1 VRAVNLL
8 DLALIVATVMF
19 AIGGFRQ
26 GFVTAA
32 LSFCG
37 FFGGAV
43 LGAQL
48 ADPIASRLAP
58 DSSWRIAIAVA
69 VVLGLALLGQVL
81 AVSIGSQVR
90 ARLTWRPA
98 QTVDSVL
105 GAVVSAVAVLLVF
118 WMVATPLA
126 AAPYPRVAAAVR
138 DSQVIRGVNDVVP
151 RPVRSLYSSLRDAVR
166 TYDFP
171 EVFGPLVPTR
181 VRNVPKPDP
190 QLLRS
195 PAVTEAKPSVV
206 KITGLAPSCA
216 RRVEGSGF
224 VYATDRIMTNAHVV
238 AGVGRPSVQV
248 ADGEPRQA
256 TVVLYDP
263 DRDVAVLHV
272 PDLGVRPLSFAPRP
286 VDTGD
291 DAIVLGY
298 PEDGPFFAG
307 AARIRDRMDIR
318 GPDIYDDRTVTREV
332 YSIYADVRS
341 GNSGGPLI
349 APDGSVLG
357 VIFAAAVDQQF
368 TGFALTAAEVADDA
382 RTAAGATAGVPTGDC
397 A

>member
-1 VRAVNLL
+1 VNLL
-8 DLALIVATVMF
+8 DLALIAATIAF
-19 AIGGFRQ
+19 AVGGFRQ

-48 ADPIASRLAP
+48 ADPVAGRLDE
-58 DSSWRIAIAVA
+58 DSSWRVAVAVA
-69 VVLGLALLGQVL
+69 VVLAVALVGQVL
-81 AVSIGSQVR
+81 AVWVGNQLR
-90 ARLTWRPA
+90 QRLTWRPVQA
-98 QTVDSVL
+98 VDSVL
-105 GAVVSAVAVLLVF
+105 GAVVSALAVLLVF

-126 AAPYPRVAAAVR
+126 AAPFPRVSAAVR
-138 DSQVIRGVNDVVP
+138 DSEVVRAVDDVVP
-151 RPVRSLYSSLRDAVR
+151 SQVRSIYSSLRDAVR
-166 TYDFP
+166 GYDFP

-181 VRNVPKPDP
+181 VRDVPTPDP
-190 QLLRS
+190 ALLRS
-195 PAVTEAKPSVV
+195 RAVTGSRPSVV
-206 KITGLAPSCA
+206 KVTGLAASCA

-224 VYATDRIMTNAHVV
+224 VFATDRVMTNAHVV
-238 AGVGRPSVQV
+238 AGVGRPQV
-248 ADGEPRQA
+248 EVAGEQRDA

-263 DRDVAVLHV
+263 ERDIAVLRV
-272 PDLGVRPLSFAPRP
+272 PDLGLRPLAFARTP
-286 VDTGD
+286 VDTND

-307 AARIRDRMDIR
+307 AGRIRDRMEIR
-318 GPDIYDDRTVTREV
+318 GPDIYDERTVTRQV

-349 APDGSVLG
+349 APDGTVLG
-357 VIFAAAVDQQF
+357 VIFAAAVDQQQ
-368 TGFALTAAEVADDA
+368 TGFALTAAEVAGAA
-382 RTAAGATAGVPTGDC
+382 RTGTSATTPVGTGDC

>member
-1 VRAVNLL
+1 VNLL

-48 ADPIASRLAP
+48 ADPVAGRLTQE
-58 DSSWRIAIAVA
+58 SSWRIAVAVA
-69 VVLGLALLGQVL
+69 VVLAFALLGQVL
-81 AVSIGSQVR
+81 AVAVGSQLR
-90 ARLTWRPA
+90 QRLTWRPA

-105 GAVVSAVAVLLVF
+105 GAAVSAVAVLLVF
-118 WMVATPLA
+118 WMIATPLA
-126 AAPYPRVAAAVR
+126 SAPYPRVASAVR

-151 RPVRSLYSSLRDAVR
+151 QGVRSLYSSLRDAVR

-181 VRNVPKPDP
+181 VRQVPAPDP
-190 QLLRS
+190 ALLRS
-195 PAVTEAKPSVV
+195 RAVTSVRPSVV
-206 KITGLAPSCA
+206 KITGLAESCA

-224 VYATDRIMTNAHVV
+224 VYAQDRIMTNAHVV
-238 AGVGRPSVQV
+238 AGIAQPFVQLGGERRP
-248 ADGEPRQA
+248 A

-263 DRDVAVLHV
+263 DRDIAVLHV
-272 PDLGVRPLSFAPRP
+272 PDLGLRPLAFAPRP
-286 VDTGD
+286 VDTRA

-307 AARIRDRMDIR
+307 AARIRDRMEIR
-318 GPDIYDDRTVTREV
+318 GPDIYNDRTVTREV
-332 YSIYADVRS
+332 YSIYGDVRS

-368 TGFALTAAEVADDA
+368 TGFALTAAEVAADA
-382 RTAAGATAGVPTGDC
+382 RTASGATAEVATGGC

>member
-1 VRAVNLL
+1 MNLL
-8 DLALIVATVMF
+8 DIALIVATVMF

-48 ADPIASRLAP
+48 ADPVAGRLAQ
-58 DSSWRIAIAVA
+58 DSSWRIAVAVA
-69 VVLGLALLGQVL
+69 VVLALALLGQVL
-81 AVSIGSQVR
+81 AVSLGNQLR
-90 ARLTWRPA
+90 QRLTWRPA
-98 QTVDSVL
+98 QTVDSIL

-126 AAPYPRVAAAVR
+126 SAPFPRVASAVR
-138 DSQVIRGVNDVVP
+138 DSQVIRGVDDVVP
-151 RPVRSLYSSLRDAVR
+151 QRVRSLYSSLRDTVR
-166 TYDFP
+166 SYDFP

-181 VRNVPKPDP
+181 VRQVPAPDP
-190 QLLRS
+190 ALLRTR
-195 PAVTEAKPSVV
+195 AVTTVRPSVV
-206 KITGLAPSCA
+206 KITGLAASCA

-224 VYATDRIMTNAHVV
+224 VYARDRIMTNAHVV
-238 AGVGRPSVQV
+238 AGIDQPSVQV
-248 ADGEPRQA
+248 AGERREA

-272 PDLGVRPLSFAPRP
+272 PDLGLQPLSFAPRP
-286 VDTGD
+286 VDTGA

-307 AARIRDRMDIR
+307 AARIRDRMEIR
-318 GPDIYDDRTVTREV
+318 GPDIYNDRTVTREV
-332 YSIYADVRS
+332 YSIYGDVRS

-349 APDGSVLG
+349 APNGSVLG
-357 VIFAAAVDQQF
+357 VIFAAAVDQQY

-382 RTAAGATAGVPTGDC
+382 RTAAAATAEVPTGDC

>member
-1 VRAVNLL
+1 VNLL
-8 DLALIVATVMF
+8 DVVLIVATIMF

-26 GFVTAA
+26 GFVTAT
-32 LSFCG
+32 LSFFG

-43 LGAQL
+43 IGAQL
-48 ADPIASRLAP
+48 ADPIAGRLAQ
-58 DSSWRIAIAVA
+58 DSSWRIAVAVA
-69 VVLGLALLGQVL
+69 VVLALALVGQVL
-81 AVSIGSQVR
+81 AVSLGNQLRS
-90 ARLTWRPA
+90 RLTWRPA
-98 QTVDSVL
+98 QTVDAVL

-126 AAPYPRVAAAVR
+126 SAPYPRVSSAVR
-138 DSQVIRGVNDVVP
+138 DSQVIRGVDDVVP
-151 RPVRSLYSSLRDAVR
+151 RQVRSLYSSLRDAVR
-166 TYDFP
+166 SYDFP

-181 VRNVPKPDP
+181 VRSVPRPDP
-190 QLLRS
+190 KLLQS
-195 PAVTEAKPSVV
+195 PAVATAHPSVV
-206 KITGLAPSCA
+206 KITGQAESCA

-224 VYATDRIMTNAHVV
+224 VYAPNRIITNAHVV
-238 AGVGRPSVQV
+238 AGIDQSSVQV
-248 ADGEPRQA
+248 GGARREA

-263 DRDVAVLHV
+263 DRDVAVLYV
-272 PDLGVRPLSFAPRP
+272 PDLGLRPLPFASRP
-286 VDTGD
+286 VDTNA

-307 AARIRDRMDIR
+307 AARIRDRMEIR
-318 GPDIYDDRTVTREV
+318 GPDIYNDRTVTREV
-332 YSIYADVRS
+332 YSIYGDVRS

-368 TGFALTAAEVADDA
+368 TGFALTAAEVAADA
-382 RTAAGATAGVPTGDC
+382 RTGATSTAEVSTGDC

>member
-1 VRAVNLL
+1 VNLL

-26 GFVTAA
+26 GFVTAG

-48 ADPIASRLAP
+48 ADPIAGRLAQ
-58 DSSWRIAIAVA
+58 DSSWRIAVAVA
-69 VVLGLALLGQVL
+69 VVLALALLGQVL
-81 AVSIGSQVR
+81 AVSLGNQLR
-90 ARLTWRPA
+90 QWLTWRPA
-98 QTVDSVL
+98 QTVDSIL
-105 GAVVSAVAVLLVF
+105 GAAVSAVAVLLVF

-126 AAPYPRVAAAVR
+126 SAPFPRVASAVR

-151 RPVRSLYSSLRDAVR
+151 QRVRSLYSSLRDAVR
-166 TYDFP
+166 SYDFP

-181 VRNVPKPDP
+181 VRQVPEPDRA
-190 QLLRS
+190 LLRS
-195 PAVTEAKPSVV
+195 RAVTTVKPSVV
-206 KITGLAPSCA
+206 KITGLAASCA

-224 VYATDRIMTNAHVV
+224 VYARDRIMTNAHVV
-238 AGVGRPSVQV
+238 AGIDQPSVQV
-248 ADGEPRQA
+248 DDERREA

-263 DRDVAVLHV
+263 DRDVAVLYV
-272 PDLGVRPLSFAPRP
+272 PDLGLRPLPFAPRP
-286 VDTGD
+286 VDTRA

-307 AARIRDRMDIR
+307 AARIRDRMEIR
-318 GPDIYDDRTVTREV
+318 GPDIYNDRTVTREV
-332 YSIYADVRS
+332 YSIYGDVRS

-368 TGFALTAAEVADDA
+368 TGFALTAAEVAADA
-382 RTAAGATAGVPTGDC
+382 RTASGATAEVATGGC

>member
-1 VRAVNLL
+1 VNLL
-8 DLALIVATVMF
+8 DLALIVATIMF

-37 FFGGAV
+37 FFGGAA

-48 ADPIASRLAP
+48 ADPIAGRLGQ
-58 DSSWRIAIAVA
+58 DSSWRVAVAVA
-69 VVLGLALLGQVL
+69 VVLALALLGQVL
-81 AVSIGSQVR
+81 AVSIGNQLR
-90 ARLTWRPA
+90 QRLTWRPA

-105 GAVVSAVAVLLVF
+105 GAVVSAIAVLLVF

-126 AAPYPRVAAAVR
+126 SAPYPRVSSAVR
-138 DSQVIRGVNDVVP
+138 DSQVIRGVDDVVP

-166 TYDFP
+166 SYDFP

-181 VRNVPKPDP
+181 VRTVPAPDP
-190 QLLRS
+190 ALLRS
-195 PAVTEAKPSVV
+195 RAVTTVRPSVV

-224 VYATDRIMTNAHVV
+224 VYAPDRIMTNAHVV
-238 AGVGRPSVQV
+238 AGVGQPEVEVDGGRRP
-248 ADGEPRQA
+248 A

-272 PDLGVRPLSFAPRP
+272 PGLGLRPLAFAAEP
-286 VDTGD
+286 VDTD
-291 DAIVLGY
+291 ADAIVLGY

-307 AARIRDRMDIR
+307 AARIRDRMQIR
-318 GPDIYDDRTVTREV
+318 GPDIYNDRTVTRQV
-332 YSIYADVRS
+332 YSIYGDVRS

-349 APDGSVLG
+349 APDGTVLG
-357 VIFAAAVDQQF
+357 VIFAAAVDQQY
-368 TGFALTAAEVADDA
+368 TGFALTAAEVAADA
-382 RTAAGATAGVPTGDC
+382 QQGASATGAVPTGDC

>member
-1 VRAVNLL
+1 VNLL
-8 DLALIVATVMF
+8 DVVLIVATIMF

-26 GFVTAA
+26 GFVTAT
-32 LSFCG
+32 LSFFG

-43 LGAQL
+43 IGAQL
-48 ADPIASRLAP
+48 ADPIASRFYQ
-58 DSSWRIAIAVA
+58 DSSWRIAVAVA
-69 VVLGLALLGQVL
+69 VVLALALLGQVL
-81 AVSIGSQVR
+81 AVSLGNQLRS
-90 ARLTWRPA
+90 RLTWRPA
-98 QTVDSVL
+98 QAVDAVL

-126 AAPYPRVAAAVR
+126 SAPYPRVSSAVR
-138 DSQVIRGVNDVVP
+138 DSQVIRGVDDVVP
-151 RPVRSLYSSLRDAVR
+151 RQVRSLYSSLRDAVR
-166 TYDFP
+166 SYDFP

-181 VRNVPKPDP
+181 VRSVPRPDP
-190 QLLRS
+190 ALLRS
-195 PAVTEAKPSVV
+195 PAVAAAHPSVV
-206 KITGLAPSCA
+206 KITGLAESCA

-224 VYATDRIMTNAHVV
+224 VYAPNRIITNAHVV
-238 AGVGRPSVQV
+238 AGIDQPSVQIS
-248 ADGEPRQA
+248 GGRREA

-263 DRDVAVLHV
+263 DRDVAVLYV
-272 PDLGVRPLSFAPRP
+272 PDLGLRPLPFASRP
-286 VDTGD
+286 VDTNA

-318 GPDIYDDRTVTREV
+318 GPDIYNDRTVTREV
-332 YSIYADVRS
+332 YSIYGDVRS

-368 TGFALTAAEVADDA
+368 TGFALTAAEVAADA
-382 RTAAGATAGVPTGDC
+382 RTGANSTAEVSTGDC

>member
-1 VRAVNLL
+1 VNLL
-8 DLALIVATVMF
+8 DVVLIVATIMF

-26 GFVTAA
+26 GFVTAT
-32 LSFCG
+32 LSFFG

-43 LGAQL
+43 IGAQL
-48 ADPIASRLAP
+48 ADPIAGRLSQ
-58 DSSWRIAIAVA
+58 DSSWRIAVAVA
-69 VVLGLALLGQVL
+69 VVLALALVGQVL
-81 AVSIGSQVR
+81 AVSLGNQLRS
-90 ARLTWRPA
+90 RLTWRPA
-98 QTVDSVL
+98 QTVDAVL

-126 AAPYPRVAAAVR
+126 SAPYPRVSSAVR
-138 DSQVIRGVNDVVP
+138 DSQVIRGVDDVVP
-151 RPVRSLYSSLRDAVR
+151 RQVRSLYSSLRDAVR
-166 TYDFP
+166 SYDFP

-181 VRNVPKPDP
+181 VRSVPRPDP
-190 QLLRS
+190 KLLQS
-195 PAVTEAKPSVV
+195 PAVATAHPSVV
-206 KITGLAPSCA
+206 KITGQAESCA

-224 VYATDRIMTNAHVV
+224 VYAPNRIITNAHVV
-238 AGVGRPSVQV
+238 AGIDQPSVQV
-248 ADGEPRQA
+248 GGARREA

-263 DRDVAVLHV
+263 DRDVAVLYV
-272 PDLGVRPLSFAPRP
+272 PDLGLRPLPFASRP
-286 VDTGD
+286 VDTNA

-307 AARIRDRMDIR
+307 AARIRDRMEIR
-318 GPDIYDDRTVTREV
+318 GPDIYNDRTVTREV
-332 YSIYADVRS
+332 YSIYGDVRS

-368 TGFALTAAEVADDA
+368 TGFALTAAEVAADA
-382 RTAAGATAGVPTGDC
+382 RTGATSTAEVSTGDC

>member
-1 VRAVNLL
+1 VNLL
-8 DLALIVATVMF
+8 DLALIVATVIF

-48 ADPIASRLAP
+48 ADPIAGRLAEN
-58 DSSWRIAIAVA
+58 SSWRVAVA
-69 VVLGLALLGQVL
+69 VSVVLALALLGQVI
-81 AVSIGSQVR
+81 AVSIGGQLR
-90 ARLTWRPA
+90 QRLTWRPA
-98 QTVDSVL
+98 QTVDAVL
-105 GAVVSAVAVLLVF
+105 GAAVSAVAVLLVF

-126 AAPYPRVAAAVR
+126 SAPFPRVSAAVR
-138 DSQVIRGVNDVVP
+138 DSGVIRGVDDVVP
-151 RPVRSLYSSLRDAVR
+151 RQVRSLYSSLRDAVR
-166 TYDFP
+166 SYDFP

-181 VRNVPKPDP
+181 VRNVPAPDP
-190 QLLRS
+190 ALLRS
-195 PAVTEAKPSVV
+195 QAVTTVRPSVV

-224 VYATDRIMTNAHVV
+224 VYATDRILTNAHVV
-238 AGVGRPSVQV
+238 AGVDQPSVEV
-248 ADGEPRQA
+248 GGERRQA

-263 DRDVAVLHV
+263 DKDVAVLHV
-272 PDLGVRPLSFAPRP
+272 PDLGLRPLSFAEQP
-286 VDTGD
+286 VDTRA
-291 DAIVLGY
+291 DAVVLGY

-307 AARIRDRMDIR
+307 AARIRDRMEIR
-318 GPDIYDDRTVTREV
+318 GPDIYNDRTVTRQV
-332 YSIYADVRS
+332 YSIYGDVRS

-349 APDGSVLG
+349 APDGTVLG

-382 RTAAGATAGVPTGDC
+382 RVGSRATAGVPTGDC

>member
-1 VRAVNLL
+1 VNLL
-8 DLALIVATVMF
+8 DLALIVATIMF
-19 AIGGFRQ
+19 AISGFRQ

-37 FFGGAV
+37 FFGGAA

-48 ADPIASRLAP
+48 ADPIAGRLAQ
-58 DSSWRIAIAVA
+58 DSSWRVAAAVA
-69 VVLGLALLGQVL
+69 VVLALALLGQVL
-81 AVSIGSQVR
+81 AVSLGNQLR
-90 ARLTWRPA
+90 QRLTWRPA
-98 QTVDSVL
+98 QAVDSVL
-105 GAVVSAVAVLLVF
+105 GAVVSAIAVLLVF

-126 AAPYPRVAAAVR
+126 SAPYPRVSSAVR
-138 DSQVIRGVNDVVP
+138 DSQVIRGVDDVVP

-166 TYDFP
+166 SYDFP

-181 VRNVPKPDP
+181 VRTVPAPDP
-190 QLLRS
+190 ALLHSR
-195 PAVTEAKPSVV
+195 AVTTARPSVV

-224 VYATDRIMTNAHVV
+224 VYAPDRIMTNAHVV
-238 AGVGRPSVQV
+238 AGVGQPEVEV
-248 ADGEPRQA
+248 DGGRRRA

-272 PDLGVRPLSFAPRP
+272 PGVGLRPLAIAAEP
-286 VDTGD
+286 VDTGA

-307 AARIRDRMDIR
+307 AARIRDRMQIR
-318 GPDIYDDRTVTREV
+318 GPDIYNDRTVTRQV
-332 YSIYADVRS
+332 YSIYGDVRS

-349 APDGSVLG
+349 APDGTVLG
-357 VIFAAAVDQQF
+357 MIFAAAVDQQF
-368 TGFALTAAEVADDA
+368 TGFALTAAEVAADA
-382 RTAAGATAGVPTGDC
+382 RQGASATGPVPTGDC

>member
-1 VRAVNLL
+1 VNVL
-8 DLALIVATVMF
+8 DLALIVATLMF

-48 ADPIASRLAP
+48 ADPIAGRLAQN
-58 DSSWRIAIAVA
+58 SSWRIAVAVA
-69 VVLGLALLGQVL
+69 VVLGVALLGQVL
-81 AVSIGSQVR
+81 AISLGNQLR
-90 ARLTWRPA
+90 QWLTWRPV

-105 GAVVSAVAVLLVF
+105 GAIVSAVAVLLVF

-126 AAPYPRVAAAVR
+126 AAPYPQVASAVR
-138 DSQVIRGVNDVVP
+138 DSQVIRGVDDVVP
-151 RPVRSLYSSLRDAVR
+151 RQVRSLYSSLRDAVR
-166 TYDFP
+166 SYDFP

-181 VRNVPKPDP
+181 VRDVPEPDP
-190 QLLRS
+190 ALLRS
-195 PAVTEAKPSVV
+195 RAVTTVRPSVV
-206 KITGLAPSCA
+206 KVTGLAASCA

-224 VYATDRIMTNAHVV
+224 VYAPDRIITNAHVV
-238 AGVGRPSVQV
+238 AGIDQPSVQV
-248 ADGEPRQA
+248 DGNRRRA

-263 DRDVAVLHV
+263 DRDVAVLYV
-272 PDLGVRPLSFAPRP
+272 SNLGLRPLPFASRP
-286 VDTGD
+286 VDTNA

-307 AARIRDRMDIR
+307 AARIRDRMEIR
-318 GPDIYDDRTVTREV
+318 GPDIYNNRTVTREV
-332 YSIYADVRS
+332 YSIYGDVRS

-368 TGFALTAAEVADDA
+368 TGFALTAAEVSDDA
-382 RTAAGATAGVPTGDC
+382 QTAEGATAEVPTGDC

>member
-1 VRAVNLL
+1 MNLL
-8 DLALIVATVMF
+8 DLVLIVATIMF

-26 GFVTAA
+26 GFVTAT
-32 LSFCG
+32 LSFFG

-43 LGAQL
+43 IGAQL
-48 ADPIASRLAP
+48 ADPVAARLRQ
-58 DSSWRIAIAVA
+58 DSSWRIAVAVA
-69 VVLGLALLGQVL
+69 VVLGMALLGQVL
-81 AVSIGSQVR
+81 AVSLGSQVR
-90 ARLTWRPA
+90 SRLTWRPA

-105 GAVVSAVAVLLVF
+105 GAVVSAIAVLLVF

-126 AAPYPRVAAAVR
+126 AVPYPRVASAVR
-138 DSQVIRGVNDVVP
+138 DSQVIRGVDDVVP
-151 RPVRSLYSSLRDAVR
+151 RQVRSLYSSLRDAVR
-166 TYDFP
+166 SYDFP

-181 VRNVPKPDP
+181 VRNVPAPDP
-190 QLLRS
+190 KLLQS
-195 PAVTEAKPSVV
+195 PAVRTVRPSVV
-206 KITGLAPSCA
+206 KVTGLAESCA

-224 VYATDRIMTNAHVV
+224 VYATDRIITNAHVV
-238 AGVGRPSVQV
+238 AGIDRPSVQV
-248 ADGEPRQA
+248 GGERRQA

-263 DRDVAVLHV
+263 DRDVAVLYV
-272 PDLGVRPLSFAPRP
+272 PGLGLQPLSFAPRP
-286 VDTGD
+286 VDTNA

-307 AARIRDRMDIR
+307 AARIRDRMEIR
-318 GPDIYDDRTVTREV
+318 GPDIYNDRTVTREV
-332 YSIYADVRS
+332 YSIYGDVRS

-368 TGFALTAAEVADDA
+368 TGFALTAAEVAADA
-382 RTAAGATAGVPTGDC
+382 RTGANSTAEVSTGDC

>member
-1 VRAVNLL
+1 MNLL

-48 ADPIASRLAP
+48 ADPIAGRLAQ
-58 DSSWRIAIAVA
+58 DSSWRIAVAVA
-69 VVLGLALLGQVL
+69 VVLALALLGQVL
-81 AVSIGSQVR
+81 AVSLGNQLR
-90 ARLTWRPA
+90 QWLTWRPA
-98 QTVDSVL
+98 QTVDSIL
-105 GAVVSAVAVLLVF
+105 GAAVSAVAVLLVF

-126 AAPYPRVAAAVR
+126 SAPFPRVASAVR

-151 RPVRSLYSSLRDAVR
+151 QRVRSLYSSLRDAVR
-166 TYDFP
+166 SYDFP

-181 VRNVPKPDP
+181 VRQVPEPDRA
-190 QLLRS
+190 LLGSR
-195 PAVTEAKPSVV
+195 AVTTVKPSVV
-206 KITGLAPSCA
+206 KITGLAASCA

-224 VYATDRIMTNAHVV
+224 VYARDRIMTNAHVV
-238 AGVGRPSVQV
+238 AGIDQPSVQV
-248 ADGEPRQA
+248 GDERREA

-263 DRDVAVLHV
+263 DRDVAVLYV
-272 PDLGVRPLSFAPRP
+272 PDLGLRSLPFAPRP
-286 VDTGD
+286 VDTEA

-298 PEDGPFFAG
+298 PEDGPLFAG
-307 AARIRDRMDIR
+307 AARIRDRMEIR
-318 GPDIYDDRTVTREV
+318 GPDIYNDRTVTREV
-332 YSIYADVRS
+332 YSIYGDVRS

-368 TGFALTAAEVADDA
+368 TGFALTAAEVAADA
-382 RTAAGATAGVPTGDC
+382 RTASGATAEVATGDC

>member
-1 VRAVNLL
+1 VNLL
-8 DLALIVATVMF
+8 DVVLIVATLLF

-48 ADPIASRLAP
+48 ADPIASRLAQ
-58 DSSWRIAIAVA
+58 DSSWRVAVAVA
-69 VVLGLALLGQVL
+69 VVLALALVGQVI
-81 AVSIGSQVR
+81 AVSIGSQLR
-90 ARLTWRPA
+90 QRLTWRPVQA
-98 QTVDSVL
+98 VDSVL
-105 GAVVSAVAVLLVF
+105 GAVVSAIAVLLVF
-118 WMVATPLA
+118 WMVATPLGST
-126 AAPYPRVAAAVR
+126 PYPRVASAVR
-138 DSQVIRGVNDVVP
+138 DSQVIRGVDDVVP
-151 RPVRSLYSSLRDAVR
+151 RQVRSLYSSLRDAVR
-166 TYDFP
+166 SYDFP

-181 VRNVPKPDP
+181 VRTVPAPDP
-190 QLLRS
+190 ALLRS
-195 PAVTEAKPSVV
+195 RAVTEVRPSVV

-224 VYATDRIMTNAHVV
+224 VYAPDRIMTNAHVV
-238 AGVGRPSVQV
+238 AGVDQADVQV
-248 ADGEPRQA
+248 GGEQRQA
-256 TVVLYDP
+256 SVVLYDP
-263 DRDVAVLHV
+263 QRDVAVLHV
-272 PDLGVRPLSFAPRP
+272 PDLGLQPLPFAAKP
-286 VDTGD
+286 VDTNA

-307 AARIRDRMDIR
+307 AARIRDRMEIR
-318 GPDIYDDRTVTREV
+318 GPDIYNDRTVTRQV
-332 YSIYADVRS
+332 YSIYGDVRS

-368 TGFALTAAEVADDA
+368 TGFALTAAEVANDA
-382 RTAAGATAGVPTGDC
+382 QIGSGAVNPVPTGDC